1 MKWHTKQQKLKKL
14 YDDNYNIYHEKN
26 LYPVNLERTI
36 TQFLFLPI
44 TLSGE
49 RRWLELVRIKQ
60 ELNLVSDHDA
70 PRPHELGY
78 FYYKWLNISFEE
90 QK

>member
-49 RRWLELVRIKQ
+49 KDLSLRS
-60 ELNLVSDHDA
+60 SDSWI
-70 PRPHELGY
+70 Y
-78 FYYKWLNISFEE
+78 FMLIVTVACLRKR
-90 QK
+90 